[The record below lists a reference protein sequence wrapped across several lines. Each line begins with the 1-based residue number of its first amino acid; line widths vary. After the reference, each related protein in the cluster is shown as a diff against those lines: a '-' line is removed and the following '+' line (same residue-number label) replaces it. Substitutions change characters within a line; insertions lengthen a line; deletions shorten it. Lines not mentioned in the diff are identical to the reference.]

1 MKKVRVG
8 LVITIILC
16 ITMITL
22 IGCTDNTVSSRNKS
36 VDLEKRAARVE
47 EFEKKKLT
55 FDNYENQIVTPNK
68 SVQKV
73 LVELNDTN
81 KTSELIRRRYVQLR
95 SSPTPEEVD
104 LVARE
109 LAERLYPHYCIRNIV
124 YVPEDIVLNSFHIYS
139 YADFSVYII
148 IEKSIGEL

>member
-1 MKKVRVG
+1 MRSLKK
-8 LVITIILC
+8 T
-16 ITMITL
+16 
-22 IGCTDNTVSSRNKS
+22 
-36 VDLEKRAARVE
+36 
-47 EFEKKKLT
+47 KLT

-81 KTSELIRRRYVQLR
+81 KTSEVIRRRYVQLR

-148 IEKSIGEL
+148 IEKNIGDL

>member
-1 MKKVRVG
+1 MKKVRKNIVIAT
-8 LVITIILC
+8 LVCSAIIAL
-16 ITMITL
+16 M
-22 IGCTDNTVSSRNKS
+22 GCKDNTVSSKNTS
-36 VDLEKRAARVE
+36 VNLAKRAARVE

-55 FDNYENQIVTPNK
+55 FDNYENQIATPNK

-73 LVELNDTN
+73 LVELNDAN
-81 KTSELIRRRYVQLR
+81 KTFELIRRGYVQLR
-95 SSPTPEEVD
+95 SSPEPEEVD

-124 YVPEDIVLNSFHIYS
+124 YVPEDIVLNNFYVYS

-148 IEKSIGEL
+148 IGRK